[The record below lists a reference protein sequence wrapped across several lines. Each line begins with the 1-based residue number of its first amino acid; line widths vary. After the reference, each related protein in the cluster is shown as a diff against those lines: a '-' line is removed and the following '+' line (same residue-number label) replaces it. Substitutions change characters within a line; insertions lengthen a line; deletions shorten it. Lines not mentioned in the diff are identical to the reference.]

1 MDVIGLRSRVNVI
14 LSGAGLQTKG
24 IANGLRF
31 VSALGSTAVT
41 AVQDAEASA
50 EGRPV
55 IRAAVTTSL
64 HWKRTMLNT
73 QQLAVINSLASLSAL
88 VKDEESG
95 GYAISTRVNVRG
107 EMAKPGAVL
116 VAAAAMLQSD
126 SLISAL
132 HLLDDTSG
140 QPPHHAGSDQSIAG
154 LGADLAHAQARLRD
168 DGILTFR
175 DAGGLTAVLPWENHT
190 TSLLELSG
198 TMSHPL
204 LGRGLTYRLRLPQV
218 WSDPKAVASLANT
231 LNDREMSKQLPAA
244 PGAWSISGEGDA
256 PCFRG
261 FIPTFCYS
269 PGMALLVVDWM
280 RKKHERTEVLIK
292 DLQPTPAPA
301 RGRVRRALAKLWLR
315 LTNPPAGCS
324 ANPIPG

>member
-24 IANGLRF
+24 IANGLTF

-41 AVQDAEASA
+41 AVQDADASA

-64 HWKRTMLNT
+64 HWKRNLLNP

-88 VKDEESG
+88 VKDDESG
-95 GYAISTRVNVRG
+95 GYAISTHVNVHG

-140 QPPHHAGSDQSIAG
+140 PAPHHAGSDQAIVG
-154 LGADLAHAQARLRD
+154 LAADLARAETRLAG
-168 DGILTFR
+168 DGIVAFS
-175 DAGGLTAVLPWENHT
+175 GVGWLTAELPSENGT
-190 TSLLELSG
+190 RSLLGLSG
-198 TMSHPL
+198 TMTHPL
-204 LGRGLTYRLRLPQV
+204 LGRGLTYRLTLTQAG
-218 WSDPKAVASLANT
+218 SDPKALASLANT
-231 LNDREMSKQLPAA
+231 LNNREMLDQLPAA
-244 PGAWSISGEGDA
+244 PGAWSVSSEGDA
-256 PCFRG
+256 LCFRG

-269 PGMALLVVDWM
+269 SGMALLVVDWM
-280 RKKHERTEVLIK
+280 RRKNNSATALAKGIQ
-292 DLQPTPAPA
+292 QPPPPPVQ
-301 RGRVRRALAKLWLR
+301 GRVRRALASLFS
-315 LTNPPAGCS
+315 TEPS
-324 ANPIPG
+324 